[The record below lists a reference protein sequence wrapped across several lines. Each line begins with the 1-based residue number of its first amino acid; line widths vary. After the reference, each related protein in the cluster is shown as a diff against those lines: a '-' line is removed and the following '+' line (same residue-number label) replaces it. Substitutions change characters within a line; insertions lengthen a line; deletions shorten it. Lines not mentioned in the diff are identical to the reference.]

1 MTSLTDVQ
9 NTAFMAIGPSR
20 IAALSL
26 LALAQDQRGQDQGG
40 QDGSDPQTVL
50 DLSVQRIAAAH
61 AMLGEGL
68 DGLLHASGY
77 SLPPDLAARR
87 QACLEMLSPL
97 HRALSQ
103 TDAGP
108 LDSLRRI
115 PDLAGLCLYRL
126 EPAVSGFLKQMVQI
140 LHEAQQ
146 DRDSTREKGMRETIA
161 SAEDVGR
168 NIKFISFNASIEA
181 ARIGD
186 MGKGFAVI
194 ATEIRELSGKTQTL
208 LEEISGYLR
217 H

>member
-1 MTSLTDVQ
+1 MTNLTDVQ

-26 LALAQDQRGQDQGG
+26 LALAQAP
-40 QDGSDPQTVL
+40 GSAGCGDAEDVL
-50 DLSVQRIAAAH
+50 ALSVERIRAAH
-61 AMLGEGL
+61 DMLGHG
-68 DGLLHASGY
+68 LHALLAECSY
-77 SLPPDLAARR
+77 TLPDALEAKR
-87 QACLEMLSPL
+87 QACLGMLAPL
-97 HRALSQ
+97 FDAAQAEGATLEQVRAV
-103 TDAGP
+103 
-108 LDSLRRI
+108 

-126 EPAVSGFLKQMVQI
+126 EPAVSAFLKDMVQT
-140 LHEAQQ
+140 LREAQQ
-146 DRDSTREKGMRETIA
+146 QREVSRDEQMRATIA
-161 SAEDVGR
+161 TAEGVGK

-208 LEEISGYLR
+208 LEEMSGYLR

>member
-1 MTSLTDVQ
+1 MKSLSDVQ
-9 NTAFMAIGPSR
+9 NTAFMAVGPSR

-26 LALAQDQRGQDQGG
+26 LALAQDPKGTDA
-40 QDGSDPQTVL
+40 GSATDVL
-50 DLSVQRIAAAH
+50 TLSVQRIAAAH
-61 AMLGEGL
+61 AMLSSGL
-68 DGLLHASGY
+68 DSLLQECSY
-77 SLPPDLAARR
+77 SLPKDLEAKR
-87 QACLEMLSPL
+87 QACLDVLGPL
-97 HRALSQ
+97 HSATSRPEG
-103 TDAGP
+103 GP
-108 LDSLRRI
+108 LENVRRI

-126 EPAVSGFLKQMVQI
+126 EPAVSGFLSQMVQT
-140 LHEAQQ
+140 LCDAQ
-146 DRDSTREKGMRETIA
+146 KMREEEREQNMRTTIA
-161 SAEDVGR
+161 NAEGVGR

>member
-26 LALAQDQRGQDQGG
+26 LALAQAPQDA
-40 QDGSDPQTVL
+40 DGSGADGVL
-50 DLSVQRIAAAH
+50 ALSVQRICAAH
-61 AMLGEGL
+61 DMLGGGL
-68 DGLLHASGY
+68 DALLAECSY
-77 SLPPDLAARR
+77 ALPAELETKRQSCLEMLVPLHRAVTAAEGEALAQVRAVPDLAA
-87 QACLEMLSPL
+87 
-97 HRALSQ
+97 
-103 TDAGP
+103 
-108 LDSLRRI
+108 
-115 PDLAGLCLYRL
+115 LCLYRL
-126 EPAVSGFLKQMVQI
+126 EPAVSDFLKDMVQT
-140 LHEAQQ
+140 LREAQQ
-146 DRDSTREKGMRETIA
+146 QREEDRDAQMRATIA
-161 SAEDVGR
+161 TAEGVGK

-208 LEEISGYLR
+208 LEEMSAYLR

>member
-1 MTSLTDVQ
+1 MKSLSDVQ

-26 LALAQDQRGQDQGG
+26 LALARDQDDAEGG
-40 QDGSDPQTVL
+40 SASDVL
-50 DLSVQRIAAAH
+50 SLSVQRIAAAH
-61 AMLGEGL
+61 AMLGSGL
-68 DGLLHASGY
+68 DSLLQQCSY
-77 SLPPDLAARR
+77 SLPKDLEARR
-87 QACLEMLSPL
+87 QACLEVLSPL
-97 HRALSQ
+97 H
-103 TDAGP
+103 DATSRTEGSP
-108 LDSLRRI
+108 LAQVRLI

-126 EPAVSGFLKQMVQI
+126 EPAVTGFLQQ
-140 LHEAQQ
+140 LAQTLCDAQQ
-146 DRDSTREKGMRETIA
+146 LREEEREQNMRTTIA
-161 SAEDVGR
+161 NAEGVGR